1 MIMPKKPPIVAK
13 KISIKEMRDAI
24 QGSGYL
30 IEQRVEQV
38 IMNEGYYVEANPAFP
53 DPDTGKSREFDI
65 SALSANRLYKKS
77 FGYIFPNL
85 LCECENNSQPIVFF
99 TKESQIASLQH
110 YEVKVS
116 GLPVKF
122 WTRDGYI
129 GFSNFTKMGRF
140 HHYCKGEVAT
150 QYCTFFP
157 PKGEKPWIAH
167 HGDEQHDTLNT
178 LIKVLEYKIAD
189 HYTDW
194 DGWVLPR
201 KADEDD
207 VNIQVYYPLLI
218 LQGDLY
224 SATTT
229 KKGPS
234 LKKVKHIQF
243 RKESFLPKSNKKEDY
258 QIDVITE
265 DYLRDY
271 LKIVESE
278 MEKVIKVFKRK
289 RKEVLKSIEKIVKDL
304 KALKKKPKSY
314 REYLEF

>member
-1 MIMPKKPPIVAK
+1 MIMSKRPPIGIK
-13 KISIKEMRDAI
+13 KISTKEMMDAI

-30 IEQRVEQV
+30 VEQRVEQI
-38 IMNEGYYVEANPAFP
+38 IMKEGYYVETNPAFP

-65 SALSANRLYKKS
+65 SALSMKRLYKKS
-77 FGYIFPNL
+77 FSFIFPNL

-99 TKESQIASLQH
+99 TKDSPIASLHH

-122 WTRDGYI
+122 WTKDGYI
-129 GFSNFTKMGRF
+129 GFSDFTKMEKF
-140 HHYCKGEVAT
+140 HHYCKAEVAT

-189 HYTDW
+189 HYADW
-194 DGWVLPR
+194 DDWVLPR
-201 KADEDD
+201 RAAEEEI
-207 VNIQVYYPLLI
+207 NIQVYYPLLI

-224 SATTT
+224 SATST
-229 KKGPS
+229 KRGVS
-234 LKKVKHIQF
+234 FKKVKQIQF
-243 RKESFLPKSNKKEDY
+243 RKESFLPKSNKSENY

-265 DYLRDY
+265 DYLQDF

-289 RKEVLKSIEKIVKDL
+289 RKEVLKSIEKIVKEL

>member
-13 KISIKEMRDAI
+13 KISAKEMKDAI
-24 QGSGYL
+24 QRSGYL
-30 IEQRVEQV
+30 IEQRVEQI
-38 IMNEGYYVEANPAFP
+38 IMKDGYYVETNPAFP
-53 DPDTGKSREFDI
+53 DIDTGKSRELDI
-65 SALSANRLYKKS
+65 SALSAKRLYKKS
-77 FGYIFPNL
+77 LSFIFPNL

-99 TKESQIASLQH
+99 KKDSPIAFLHH

-116 GLPVKF
+116 GLPAKF
-122 WTRDGYI
+122 LEKDGYI
-129 GFSNFTKMGRF
+129 SFSDFTKMKKF
-140 HHYCKGEVAT
+140 HHYCKGEVDT

-178 LIKVLEYKIAD
+178 LIKALEYEIAD
-189 HYTDW
+189 HYAQW
-194 DGWVLPR
+194 DNWVLPR
-201 KADEDD
+201 KADEEDI
-207 VNIQVYYPLLI
+207 NIQVYYPLLI

-229 KKGPS
+229 KRGAS

-278 MEKVIKVFKRK
+278 MGKVIKVFKRK
-289 RKEVLKSIEKIVKDL
+289 RKEVLKSIEKIVKEL
-304 KALKKKPKSY
+304 KALKKKQKSY